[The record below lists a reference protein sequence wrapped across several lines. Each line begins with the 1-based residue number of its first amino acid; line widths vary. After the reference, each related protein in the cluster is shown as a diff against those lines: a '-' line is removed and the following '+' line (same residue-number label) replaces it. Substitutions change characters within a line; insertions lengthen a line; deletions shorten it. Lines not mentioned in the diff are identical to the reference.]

1 MSEVEGLEVR
11 FWGVRGSVP
20 SPGAETAIVGGN
32 TSCVEVRLSDDSTL
46 VLDAGTGMR
55 ALGNQLLKRGSN
67 KPVHLLLSH
76 THWDHVMG
84 LPFFAPLYDKNNHL
98 LVYPLANEA
107 QERFQRN
114 IFDDIHFP
122 VSVNDIPSKVEFAR
136 PEGDVWHVGSA
147 KVRRIQ
153 LNHPGGAQGFRIDD
167 EDGSSMAYLTDNEMT
182 ATRPLVT
189 ADDLAR
195 FADGV
200 NLLIHDSQYVPS
212 DMPHKR
218 GFGHSLVSDVLELGQ
233 FAKPNDLVLFHH
245 DPDRSD
251 DALDQIGAE
260 AKKWLAERTKSV
272 GLHVAHEGLAVDLG
286 KR

>member
-1 MSEVEGLEVR
+1 MRVI
-11 FWGVRGSVP
+11 FHGVRGSVP
-20 SPGAETAIVGGN
+20 APGPQTSRYGGN
-32 TSCVEVRLSDDSTL
+32 TSCVEVRLADGSTL
-46 VLDAGTGMR
+46 ALDAGTGLR
-55 ALGNQLLKRGSN
+55 ELGKILMTEGRSS
-67 KPVHLLLSH
+67 PVHLFLSH

-136 PEGDVWHVGSA
+136 PEGEVWQVGTA
-147 KVRRIQ
+147 QVRRIQ

-167 EDGSSMAYLTDNEMT
+167 GGSSIAYLTDNEIGAART
-182 ATRPLVT
+182 VVT
-189 ADDLAR
+189 VDDLAR

-200 NLLIHDSQYVPS
+200 DLLIHDAQYVPT

-218 GFGHSLVSDVLELGQ
+218 GFGHSLVEDVLELGQ
-233 FAKPNDLVLFHH
+233 FAKPGRLVLFHH
-245 DPDRSD
+245 DPDRTD
-251 DALDQIGAE
+251 DALDQIGTRARAWLQE
-260 AKKWLAERTKSV
+260 HAKGVDLT
-272 GLHVAHEGLAVDLG
+272 VANEGLSIDIG
-286 KR
+286 KT

>member
-1 MSEVEGLEVR
+1 
-11 FWGVRGSVP
+11 
-20 SPGAETAIVGGN
+20 
-32 TSCVEVRLSDDSTL
+32 VEVRLSDGSTL
-46 VLDAGTGMR
+46 ALDAGTGLR
-55 ALGNQLLKRGSN
+55 ELGKTLAREGRQS
-67 KPVHLLLSH
+67 PVHLLLSH

-136 PEGDVWHVGSA
+136 PEGDVWQVGSA
-147 KVRRIQ
+147 RVRRIQ

-167 EDGSSMAYLTDNEMT
+167 EDGSSMAYLTDNEMN
-182 ATRPLVT
+182 ATRPVIT
-189 ADDLAR
+189 VDDLAR
-195 FADGV
+195 FSDGV
-200 NLLIHDSQYVPS
+200 SLLIHDAQYIPS

-218 GFGHSLVSDVLELGQ
+218 GFGHSLVEDVLKLGEY
-233 FAKPNDLVLFHH
+233 AKPKDLVLFHH

-251 DALDQIGAE
+251 DALDQIGLE
-260 AKKWLAERTKSV
+260 AKKWLADHAKSV
-272 GLHVAHEGLAVDLG
+272 GLLVAHEGLAVDLG

>member
-1 MSEVEGLEVR
+1 MRVI
-11 FWGVRGSVP
+11 FHGVRGSVP
-20 SPGAETAIVGGN
+20 APGPQTSRYGGN
-32 TSCVEVRLSDDSTL
+32 TSCVEVRLADGSTL
-46 VLDAGTGMR
+46 ALDAGTGLR
-55 ALGNQLLKRGSN
+55 ELGKVLMTEGRSS
-67 KPVHLLLSH
+67 PVHLFLSH

-136 PEGDVWHVGSA
+136 PEGEVWQVGTA
-147 KVRRIQ
+147 QVRRIQ

-167 EDGSSMAYLTDNEMT
+167 GGSSLAYLTDNEIGAART
-182 ATRPLVT
+182 VVT
-189 ADDLAR
+189 VDDLAR

-200 NLLIHDSQYVPS
+200 DLLIHDSQYIPT

-218 GFGHSLVSDVLELGQ
+218 GFGHSLVEDVLKLGQ
-233 FAKPNDLVLFHH
+233 FAKPGRLVLFHH
-245 DPDRSD
+245 DPDRTD
-251 DALDQIGAE
+251 DALDQIGTRARAWLQE
-260 AKKWLAERTKSV
+260 HAKGVDLT
-272 GLHVAHEGLAVDLG
+272 VANEGLSIDVG
-286 KR
+286 KT

>member
-1 MSEVEGLEVR
+1 
-11 FWGVRGSVP
+11 
-20 SPGAETAIVGGN
+20 
-32 TSCVEVRLSDDSTL
+32 VEVRLSDGATL
-46 VLDAGTGMR
+46 ALDAGTGLR
-55 ALGNQLLKRGSN
+55 ELGKTLAREGRPS
-67 KPVHLLLSH
+67 PVHLFLSH

-84 LPFFAPLYDKNNHL
+84 LPFFAPLYDRNNHL

-136 PEGDVWHVGSA
+136 PEGEVWHVGSA

-167 EDGSSMAYLTDNEMT
+167 QDGSSMAYLTDNEMS
-182 ATRPLVT
+182 AARPVVT
-189 ADDLAR
+189 VDELAR
-195 FADGV
+195 FSDAVD
-200 NLLIHDSQYVPS
+200 LLIHDSQYVPS

-218 GFGHSLVSDVLELGQ
+218 GFGHSLVEDVLGLGQ
-233 FAKPNDLVLFHH
+233 YAKPKDLVLFHH

-251 DALDQIGAE
+251 DALDQIGMD
-260 AKKWLAERTKSV
+260 AKRWLAEHAKGV
-272 GLHVAHEGLAVDLG
+272 GLLVAHEGLAVELG

>member
-1 MSEVEGLEVR
+1 MRVT
-11 FWGVRGSVP
+11 FHGVRGSVP
-20 SPGAETAIVGGN
+20 APGPQTSRYGGN
-32 TSCVEVRLSDDSTL
+32 TSCVEVRLSDGSTL
-46 VLDAGTGMR
+46 ALDAGTGLR
-55 ALGNQLLKRGSN
+55 ELGKILVREGRSS
-67 KPVHLLLSH
+67 PVHLFLSH

-136 PEGDVWHVGSA
+136 PEGEVWQVGSA

-167 EDGSSMAYLTDNEMT
+167 GGASIAYLTDNEISAART
-182 ATRPLVT
+182 LVT
-189 ADDLAR
+189 IDDIAR

-200 NLLIHDSQYVPS
+200 DLLIHDSQYVPA
-212 DMPHKR
+212 DMPHKK
-218 GFGHSLVSDVLELGQ
+218 GFGHSLVEDVLKLGQ
-233 FAKPNDLVLFHH
+233 FAKPGRLVLFHH
-245 DPDRSD
+245 DPDRTD
-251 DALDQIGAE
+251 EALDEIGSRATS
-260 AKKWLAERTKSV
+260 WLADHAKGVKLT
-272 GLHVAHEGLAVDLG
+272 VANEGLSFALG
-286 KR
+286 KT

>member
-1 MSEVEGLEVR
+1 MRVT
-11 FWGVRGSVP
+11 FHGVRGSVP
-20 SPGAETAIVGGN
+20 APGPQTSRYGGN
-32 TSCVEVRLSDDSTL
+32 TSCVEVRLSDGSTL
-46 VLDAGTGMR
+46 ALDAGTGLR
-55 ALGNQLLKRGSN
+55 ELGKALAREGRQS
-67 KPVHLLLSH
+67 PVHLFLSH

-136 PEGDVWHVGSA
+136 PEGDVWQVGSA
-147 KVRRIQ
+147 RVRRIQ

-167 EDGSSMAYLTDNEMT
+167 EDGSSMAYLTDNEMD
-182 ATRPLVT
+182 ATRPVIT
-189 ADDLAR
+189 VDDLAR
-195 FADGV
+195 FSDGV
-200 NLLIHDSQYVPS
+200 NLLIHDAQYVPS

-218 GFGHSLVSDVLELGQ
+218 GFGHSLVEDVLKLGEY
-233 FAKPNDLVLFHH
+233 AKPSDLVLFHH

-251 DALDQIGAE
+251 DALDQIGNE
-260 AKKWLAERTKSV
+260 AKKWLAEHAKNV
-272 GLHVAHEGLAVDLG
+272 GLLVAHEGLAVDLG